1 MQQNFRGRPGG
12 DDDRFA
18 FQIREIFNIAA
29 FFSQQ
34 SRPDDENRIGEG
46 GLFLALKVVSR

>member
-29 FFSQQ
+29 FSAVA
-34 SRPDDENRIGEG
+34 SRRR
-46 GLFLALKVVSR
+46 KS